1 MNKDLKQL
9 LDNKLAVDIL
19 EFFHQNQGSI
29 DSVGGIS
36 AWVNGDRE
44 QVKDVLDKLVQLDVL
59 KQDAEGITEG
69 YCYTRDE
76 KMMNDVESFFRTRR

>member
-1 MNKDLKQL
+1 MKKDLKKL
-9 LDNKLAVDIL
+9 LDNKLASDIL

-36 AWVNGDRE
+36 AWVNGERE
-44 QVKDVLDKLVQLDVL
+44 QVKELLDELVRLGVLEQDV
-59 KQDAEGITEG
+59 EGITEG

-76 KMMNDVESFFRTRR
+76 KMMKDIESFFRNRG